1 MPRQIIKTRSQTPYV
16 AARIV
21 IAIIVLSLCGAL
33 AWFET
38 HHAPHAGLPGQ
49 EPIFATMNS
58 SAPHQQAESM
68 QIFVKGKNLRV
79 TDPLR
84 EYAEEKIGHLDH
96 YIDHGILDAHVTLR
110 TERNDQIVD
119 VILNL
124 RHYLIKAE
132 ERSANMYASIDLVQS
147 RLEQQ
152 IRKYK
157 TRSRERHHR
166 QNGKAASVTGDQSP
180 EDVEVES
187 FADVGAAPKIVRTKQ
202 FAVKPMDAEEAI
214 HQMELLGHA
223 FFVFVNAETEQVNV
237 LYKRN
242 SGDLGLIEPTR

>member
-1 MPRQIIKTRSQTPYV
+1 
-16 AARIV
+16 
-21 IAIIVLSLCGAL
+21 
-33 AWFET
+33 
-38 HHAPHAGLPGQ
+38 
-49 EPIFATMNS
+49 
-58 SAPHQQAESM
+58 M
-68 QIFVKGKNLRV
+68 QIFVRGKNLHV

-110 TERNDQIVD
+110 TERNDHIVD
-119 VILNL
+119 VVLNL

-132 ERSANMYASIDLVQS
+132 ERSTTMYASIDLVRD

-157 TRSRERHHR
+157 TRRRERHHR
-166 QNGKAASVTGDQSP
+166 QNGKALAANSGALP
-180 EDVEVES
+180 EDVEVERYD
-187 FADVGAAPKIVRTKQ
+187 DVGAAPLIVRKKT
-202 FAVKPMDAEEAI
+202 FAVKPMDTEEAI
-214 HQMELLGHA
+214 HQMELLGHD

-237 LYKRN
+237 LYKRR

>member
-1 MPRQIIKTRSQTPYV
+1 
-16 AARIV
+16 
-21 IAIIVLSLCGAL
+21 
-33 AWFET
+33 
-38 HHAPHAGLPGQ
+38 
-49 EPIFATMNS
+49 
-58 SAPHQQAESM
+58 M

-96 YIDHGILDAHVTLR
+96 YIDHGILDAHVTMR

-132 ERSANMYASIDLVQS
+132 ERSTSMYASIDLVRD

-157 TRSRERHHR
+157 TRRRERHHR
-166 QNGKAASVTGDQSP
+166 QNGNVLAANQGTLP

-187 FADVGAAPKIVRTKQ
+187 FADVGEAPRIVRTKQ
-202 FAVKPMDAEEAI
+202 FTVKPMDAEEAV
-214 HQMELLGHA
+214 HQMELLDHD

-237 LYKRN
+237 LYKRK

>member
-1 MPRQIIKTRSQTPYV
+1 
-16 AARIV
+16 
-21 IAIIVLSLCGAL
+21 
-33 AWFET
+33 
-38 HHAPHAGLPGQ
+38 
-49 EPIFATMNS
+49 
-58 SAPHQQAESM
+58 M

-119 VILNL
+119 VVLNL

-132 ERSANMYASIDLVQS
+132 ERSTSMYASIDLVRD

-157 TRSRERHHR
+157 TRRRERHHR
-166 QNGKAASVTGDQSP
+166 QNGKVLTANGGAMP
-180 EDVEVES
+180 EDVEVET
-187 FADVGAAPKIVRTKQ
+187 FEDVGAAPRIVRTKQ
-202 FAVKPMDAEEAI
+202 FAVKPMDADEAI
-214 HQMELLGHA
+214 DQMELLDHD
-223 FFVFVNAETEQVNV
+223 FFVFVNAETEQDNV
-237 LYKRN
+237 LYKRK